1 VVLSGIG
8 ASGIRENMRTLSYR
22 LICEN
27 GKSPGLEAW
36 MKMRRL
42 SFFVGLLALTA
53 SQALFSQSIAFER
66 AATLQHGINLSGWF
80 ASSRDLSAQHFASFT
95 NAADLGTIHAM
106 GFDFVRVG
114 IAPDLIER
122 HGQVAPAQPEA
133 LVELDR
139 AVKEALDNHL
149 EVMLCVFPDDDY
161 KHNLATER
169 GVDDF
174 VQLWR
179 ILAGHFAAQDHDRI
193 FYELMNEPEVQDP
206 YRWMGIQARV
216 VEAIRQIDTDHT
228 IIATAANYSSLGDL
242 LQLEPVS
249 DANVIYNFH
258 FYEPYQF
265 THQGASWGADNWIFY
280 KNIPYPATDTM
291 LAEQMKNVPGDL
303 ARYELYLYGA
313 GGWNSEAIAG
323 RIAFAAAWARERHVP
338 LICNE
343 FGAYRDTADPASRAR
358 WIGDV
363 RSALEANHIGWAMW
377 DYRGNFGVVTR
388 TDTEITPDD
397 AILKALGLNADA
409 QPVALSSK

>member
-1 VVLSGIG
+1 MI
-8 ASGIRENMRTLSYR
+8 A
-22 LICEN
+22 
-27 GKSPGLEAW
+27 
-36 MKMRRL
+36 RRL
-42 SFFVGLLALTA
+42 LLIWAFFFFGA
-53 SQALFSQSIAFER
+53 SQALPAQSVAFER

-80 ASSRDLSAQHFASFT
+80 ASSGDFSAQHLESFT
-95 NAADLGTIHAM
+95 NETDLKTIHAM
-106 GFDFVRVG
+106 GFDFVRLG
-114 IAPDLIER
+114 IAPDLVER
-122 HGQVAPAQPEA
+122 HGQLAPAHPEA
-133 LVELDR
+133 LAQLDR
-139 AVKEALDNHL
+139 AVQQALDNHL
-149 EVMLCVFPDDDY
+149 EVMLCVFPNEEY
-161 KHNLATER
+161 KHNLSTER

-174 VQLWR
+174 VLLWR
-179 ILAGHFAAQDHDRI
+179 ILAAHFAAADHDRI
-193 FYELMNEPEVQDP
+193 FYELMNEPEVPDP

-216 VEAIRQIDTDHT
+216 VDAIRQVDAEHT

-242 LQLEPVS
+242 LQLEPVR

-265 THQGASWGADNWIFY
+265 THQGASWGASDWIYY
-280 KNIPYPATDTM
+280 KNIPYPATPAA

-303 ARYELYLYGA
+303 ARYDLYLYGA
-313 GGWNSEAIAG
+313 GGWNGEAIAA
-323 RIAFAAAWARERHVP
+323 RIGFAALWARERHVP

-343 FGAYRDTADPASRAR
+343 FGAYRETADPASRAR

-409 QPVALSSK
+409 KPVALSGQ